1 MADIERIGTGYF
13 WNIFFASALVCAG
26 VQVLARRHGRGQKG
40 EALLRPPPGFR
51 AFQRVFLAVNLV
63 AMLADWLQGPYVY
76 ALYVHYGYD
85 QGVIGVLFVTGYLS
99 SAVFGAVAGGMAD
112 ILGRKKGCQAFFVAY
127 IISALTKSSPSFHW
141 LLFGRVAS
149 GLATTL
155 LHTAFES
162 WMVCEHFRRGF
173 PAQLLGETF
182 GKLALGNGVAAVSA
196 GIIAQTAAN
205 YYGPLAPFVV
215 GSVLLAFSLAIV
227 TLGWTENYGTA
238 EAADGDGAVGAL
250 VMRVAAGVRDG
261 YSTILRDKRLFYLG
275 MGQASFEAGM
285 YTFVFMWTPALQANA
300 AYHDA
305 VRGSL
310 GLIFAIFM
318 VCTMTGSG
326 VYGRLSSEDALGVR
340 KLQPIVHAV
349 AAMSCVAPALL
360 PFHTP
365 LMMLSF
371 MALETMVGMFYPMY
385 GTLRGAHVPEDK
397 RAAIMSLFR
406 VPLNLFVVVV
416 LGNVQSLS
424 TSVVFVLCLAVH
436 VAGFEAQLRFRRAAD
451 AKTTTPP
458 SGSGGFDFGGGGDD
472 DGTSSGDGDGDGNG
486 GAATADVD
494 NDDASSD
501 ER

>member
-1 MADIERIGTGYF
+1 MAAAAEDNGEFF
-13 WNIFFASALVCAG
+13 WNVFYLISIVCAG
-26 VQVLARRHGRGQKG
+26 VQVYTRRTQG
-40 EALLRPPPGFR
+40 EERNVAEVQAPPGFGP
-51 AFQRVFLAVNLV
+51 FQRSFLTVTLL

-76 ALYVHYGYD
+76 ALYKEYGYD
-85 QGVIGVLFVTGYLS
+85 QGTIGLLFVAGFLS
-99 SAVFGAVAGGMAD
+99 SAVFGTVAGGAAD
-112 ILGRKKGCQAFFVAY
+112 FLGRKKACQAYAIIY
-127 IISALTKSSPSFHW
+127 IISALTKLSPNFMV
-141 LLFGRVAS
+141 LLCGRITG
-149 GLATTL
+149 GLATSL
-155 LHTAFES
+155 LFTSFEA
-162 WMVCEHFRRGF
+162 WMVSEHFKRGF
-173 PAQLLGETF
+173 PENLLPQTF
-182 GKLALGNGVAAVSA
+182 SYLTLGNGIMAVSA
-196 GIIAQTAAN
+196 GIIAQGAASMYGPVAPFMVCIAPLAAN
-205 YYGPLAPFVV
+205 
-215 GSVLLAFSLAIV
+215 LAIV
-227 TLGWTENYGTA
+227 TLTWTENYGA
-238 EAADGDGAVGAL
+238 ESDAASAGMGAVLAQ
-250 VMRVAAGVRDG
+250 VAKGVKEGVATVR
-261 YSTILRDKRLFYLG
+261 TDKKLMYLG
-275 MGQASFEAGM
+275 LGQTCFEAGM